1 MAKYVKLEELPK
13 LLNTPPRTGHYSEVV
28 TDTEYRKRTG
38 HQLRDQPTGLWLQE
52 IAMGRTII
60 PRHTANKR
68 HVHMSAEAA
77 MFIVRGTMT
86 QILGPEAK
94 IIKCPPGTFVFA
106 PGASSTA
113 WPKKTERKRLSLSL
127 LMEECPQKRLPKS
140 DSLMTKIITNHLLD
154 GTVKIKDFLSIREW
168 FRSLAERR

>member
-28 TDTEYRKRTG
+28 TDTEYEKGLAINFGINQQVCGSKR
-38 HQLRDQPTGLWLQE
+38 

-60 PRHTANKR
+60 PRHTANER

-86 QILGPEAK
+86 LILGPRQRSSNALR
-94 IIKCPPGTFVFA
+94 A
-106 PGASSTA
+106 PLSLRLRASSTA
-113 WPKKTERKRLSLSL
+113 WPTQAERKRLSLSL
-127 LMEECPQKRLPKS
+127 LTEECPQKRLPKS
-140 DSLMTKIITNHLLD
+140 YSLMTKIITTRLLD
-154 GTVKIKDFLSIREW
+154 GTAKIKDFLSIREW
-168 FRSLAERR
+168 FRFLAERG

>member
-28 TDTEYRKRTG
+28 TDTEYEKGLAINFGINQQVCGSKR
-38 HQLRDQPTGLWLQE
+38 

-60 PRHTANKR
+60 PRHTANER

-86 QILGPEAK
+86 LILGPEAK

-106 PGASSTA
+106 PEGVIHGVANASR
-113 WPKKTERKRLSLSL
+113 TEEVELIFAYGGVPSK
-127 LMEECPQKRLPKS
+127 EAAQIVFIDDKNNNYPPHGW
-140 DSLMTKIITNHLLD
+140 D
-154 GTVKIKDFLSIREW
+154 RED
-168 FRSLAERR
+168 

>member
-28 TDTEYRKRTG
+28 TDTEYEKGLAINFGINQQVCGSKR
-38 HQLRDQPTGLWLQE
+38 

-60 PRHTANKR
+60 PCHTANER

-86 QILGPEAK
+86 LILGPEAK
-94 IIKCPPGTFVFA
+94 IVRCPPGTFVFA
-106 PGASSTA
+106 PEGVIHGVANASR
-113 WPKKTERKRLSLSL
+113 TEEVELIFAYGGVPSK
-127 LMEECPQKRLPKS
+127 EAAQIVFIDDKNNKYPPPGW
-140 DSLMTKIITNHLLD
+140 D
-154 GTVKIKDFLSIREW
+154 KD
-168 FRSLAERR
+168 